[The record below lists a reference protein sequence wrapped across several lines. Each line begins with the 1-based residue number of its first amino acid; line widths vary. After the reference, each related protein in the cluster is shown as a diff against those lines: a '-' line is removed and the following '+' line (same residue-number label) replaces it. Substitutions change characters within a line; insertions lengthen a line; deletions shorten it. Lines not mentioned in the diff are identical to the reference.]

1 MGNSSTPV
9 VYVNWGMWVDMTT
22 PQETIRD
29 VWAPNIAMLRQLLG
43 RKATIVCG
51 LTATCG
57 PHKAPTFLPTQG
69 NQVIRPYNALV
80 AEWCRSQGL
89 AVFDMWAVI
98 RDVEDLDGT
107 HFTPWANVHI
117 AQLLLQ
123 FISQLP

>member
-1 MGNSSTPV
+1 MGNSTPI

-22 PQETIRD
+22 PWETIRD
-29 VWAPNIAMLRQLLG
+29 FWTPNIAMLRQHFG
-43 RKATIVCG
+43 RNVTIVCG
-51 LTATCG
+51 LASACG
-57 PHKAPTFLPTQG
+57 PHKLLEYLPTQG
-69 NQVIRPYNALV
+69 NRVIRAYNALV
-80 AEWCRSQGL
+80 SEWCKIQGFP
-89 AVFDMWAVI
+89 VFDMWAVT